1 MALSSPSPPPL
12 PSTEAAHRP
21 LLNAR
26 SSPTFVLVQSRASLT
41 GVSPTVHEEGSLL
54 QPPRTPQVPSP
65 PGPSTWTPR
74 RGLTLGYAKQSS
86 DGPVNTAAQPS
97 RPCPALLLEG
107 STACMLSTPPMCLG
121 STATVAF
128 LNDSPDLWCPQ
139 AIRKRPVLCQR
150 WRKGGP
156 AGGLGVKS
164 PPRR

>member
-21 LLNAR
+21 LLKAR

-74 RGLTLGYAKQSS
+74 CGLTLGYAKQSS
-86 DGPVNTAAQPS
+86 DGPVNTAA
-97 RPCPALLLEG
+97 PAKQTVPG
-107 STACMLSTPPMCLG
+107 STAGRFYSLH
-121 STATVAF
+121 A
-128 LNDSPDLWCPQ
+128 LNPSHVPRLYRD
-139 AIRKRPVLCQR
+139 
-150 WRKGGP
+150 
-156 AGGLGVKS
+156 GGLS
-164 PPRR
+164 E